1 MMRYAIP
8 LLALMALTAGAAT
21 AAETAPVSGT
31 LLTVVAEGRVARVP
45 DLVEISGG
53 VVSDAP
59 TAAAAMAANAKAMT
73 AVVVAVRRAG
83 IADAD
88 VQTQGLSLQPQYRYE
103 QNLPPA
109 LIGYQASNTV
119 AIKVRR
125 IADTGRLLD
134 TLVAVGAN
142 RIDGPNFRIEDEDG
156 ALDVARAEAMARAR
170 ARALLYARAAGLTIR
185 RIVAISESGAM
196 TPPRPMMMARM
207 AAADAASTP
216 VAPGEVALSV
226 NVTVEFELQ

>member
-1 MMRYAIP
+1 MRSVIP
-8 LLALMALTAGAAT
+8 LMLMALTAGAAT

-31 LLTVVAEGRVARVP
+31 LLTVVAEGRVARAP

-73 AVVVAVRRAG
+73 AVVAAVRKAG
-83 IADAD
+83 IAGAD

-103 QNLPPA
+103 QNRPPE
-109 LIGYQASNTV
+109 LIGYQASNSV
-119 AIKVRR
+119 AVKVRR

-142 RIDGPNFRIEDEDG
+142 RIDGPNFRIEDADG
-156 ALDVARAEAMARAR
+156 ALDTARAEAVARAR
-170 ARALLYARAAGLTIR
+170 ARAQLYARAAGLTIR

-207 AAADAASTP
+207 AAAEAVSTP